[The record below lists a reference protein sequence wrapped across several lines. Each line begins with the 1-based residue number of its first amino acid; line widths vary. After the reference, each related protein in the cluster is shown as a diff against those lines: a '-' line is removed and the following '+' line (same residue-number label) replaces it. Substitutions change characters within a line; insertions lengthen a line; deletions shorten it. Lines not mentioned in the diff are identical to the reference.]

1 MSNLQR
7 DESLEWE
14 VLGGT
19 RDVTGKFHVASMF
32 RKDSREETLL
42 NWTQKMLARQ
52 RGQGRV
58 F

>member
-1 MSNLQR
+1 MSNLQC

-14 VLGGT
+14 VLDGT

-42 NWTQKMLARQ
+42 NRDSKDAS
-52 RGQGRV
+52 
-58 F
+58 